1 MVDWR
6 VPNYKI
12 LRARCCV
19 HFVLSLSRLTQIYS
33 RCHTFCGVSVDPRD
47 NQRAAWICAGLA
59 YRRAPEGR
67 ETRRIRRR
75 WGDRQESFWMKG
87 TERDRILMEERA
99 LGAAERRV
107 THERLWN
114 EKNEKTQ

>member
-1 MVDWR
+1 
-6 VPNYKI
+6 
-12 LRARCCV
+12 
-19 HFVLSLSRLTQIYS
+19 
-33 RCHTFCGVSVDPRD
+33 
-47 NQRAAWICAGLA
+47 
-59 YRRAPEGR
+59 
-67 ETRRIRRR
+67 
-75 WGDRQESFWMKG
+75 MKG

>member
-1 MVDWR
+1 M
-6 VPNYKI
+6 
-12 LRARCCV
+12 
-19 HFVLSLSRLTQIYS
+19 
-33 RCHTFCGVSVDPRD
+33 SVDPRD
-47 NQRAAWICAGLA
+47 DHRAARIWAGLS
-59 YRRAPEGR
+59 RLRGR

-87 TERDRILMEERA
+87 AERDRILMEERA

-107 THERLWN
+107 TRERLWN